1 MPTVILSMSM
11 SLDGFVCGPDVSK
24 EQAMGRGG
32 ERLHRWLFPE
42 AGGDG
47 PRKEDADIVL
57 EAMHRVRSVVI
68 GRRMF
73 DVGYQYWN
81 DTPHPLPTFVVTHE
95 RREPREEKSATFHF
109 VEGVEEAIADA
120 RLAAHGKE
128 VLLMGGPDIANQALA
143 AGLVDE
149 IHLQIVP
156 VLLGNGGRLFDDP
169 TQRMVELEQVGAVK
183 TQEVVHLHYRVK
195 R

>member
-1 MPTVILSMSM
+1 MPEVILSMSM

-24 EQAMGRGG
+24 EQPMGRGG
-32 ERLHRWLFPE
+32 ERLHRWIF
-42 AGGDG
+42 ADG
-47 PRKEDADIVL
+47 PREEDAEIVL
-57 EAMHRVRSVVI
+57 AAMRRVRAVVI

-73 DVGYQYWN
+73 DVGYQYWR

-95 RREPREEKSATFHF
+95 RREPQEERSATFHF
-109 VEGVEEAIADA
+109 IEGVEEAIADA

-128 VLLMGGPDIANQALA
+128 VLLRGGPDIANQALA

-149 IHLQIVP
+149 IHLQVVP
-156 VLLGNGGRLFDDP
+156 VLLGNGGRLFEDVA
-169 TQRMVELEQVGAVK
+169 QRPVELEQISAVK
-183 TQEVVHLHYRVK
+183 TLEVVHLHYRVK

>member
-1 MPTVILSMSM
+1 MPEVILSMSM

-32 ERLHRWLFPE
+32 ERLHRWIFT
-42 AGGDG
+42 DG
-47 PRKEDADIVL
+47 PREEDAAIVL
-57 EAMHRVRSVVI
+57 AAMHRVRAVVI

-149 IHLQIVP
+149 IHLQVVP
-156 VLLGNGGRLFDDP
+156 VLLGNGGRLFEDVAP
-169 TQRMVELEQVGAVK
+169 RLVELEQVSAVK
-183 TQEVVHLHYRVK
+183 TLEVVHLHYRVK